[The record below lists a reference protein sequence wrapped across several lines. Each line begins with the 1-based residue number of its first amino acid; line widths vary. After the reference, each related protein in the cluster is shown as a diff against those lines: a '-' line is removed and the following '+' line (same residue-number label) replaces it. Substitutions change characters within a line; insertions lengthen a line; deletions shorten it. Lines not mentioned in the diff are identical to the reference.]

1 VAFRIDAFTS
11 REIERAMSG
20 HSKWSTIKHKK
31 AAADAKRGKLFT
43 QLTKE
48 ITIAAREQGGDPEF
62 NPRLRLA
69 IDNAKEANMPKDT
82 IERAIKRGTG
92 ELEGA
97 ELQEI
102 VYEGYAPHGV
112 GLIVEIVTDNRNR
125 AVAELRHVLTRA
137 GGSMADAGSVA
148 WQFQRK
154 GFLGVKGSFDQD
166 ELFLVAADAGAE
178 DVRFENSMA
187 EVYTSLESF
196 TQVRDTLEEAGYE
209 LEQATMI
216 YEPKNALTLSQR
228 EAVQVMKVIEEV
240 EDLDDVQN
248 VYSSLELTDE
258 AIAEMEGA

>member
-1 VAFRIDAFTS
+1 
-11 REIERAMSG
+11 MSG

-43 QLTKE
+43 RLSKE
-48 ITIAAREQGGDPEF
+48 ITIAAREKGGDPEF

-69 IDNAKEANMPKDT
+69 IENAKEANMPKDN

-112 GLIVEIVTDNRNR
+112 GLIIEIVTDNRNR
-125 AVAELRHVLTRA
+125 AVAELRHVLTKF
-137 GGSMADAGSVA
+137 GGSMADAGSVI

-154 GFLGVKGSFDQD
+154 GFVSVKGAFDQD

-178 DVRFENSMA
+178 DVQFDDGHA
-187 EVYTSLESF
+187 EVYTDLEDF
-196 TQVRDTLEEAGYE
+196 TRVRDTLEESGYE
-209 LEQATMI
+209 LDDATMI
-216 YEPKNALTLSQR
+216 YEPTNLLPLDQR
-228 EAVQVMKVIEEV
+228 AVVQVMKVIEEV

-248 VYSSLELTDE
+248 VYSALDITDE
-258 AIAEMEGA
+258 AIAAIEGA

>member
-1 VAFRIDAFTS
+1 
-11 REIERAMSG
+11 MSG

-43 QLTKE
+43 RLAKE
-48 ITIAAREQGGDPEF
+48 LTIAAREKGGDPEF

-69 IDNAKEANMPKDT
+69 IDKAKEANMPKDN

-97 ELQEI
+97 ELHEV

-112 GLIVEIVTDNRNR
+112 GLVIEVVTDNRNR
-125 AVAELRHVLTRA
+125 AVAELRHELTKV
-137 GGSMADAGSVA
+137 GGSMADAGSVI

-154 GFLGVKGSFDQD
+154 GYVNVTGDFDPD

-178 DVRFENSMA
+178 DVQFDDGSA
-187 EVYTSLESF
+187 EVYTSLDDF
-196 TQVRDTLEEAGYE
+196 QTVRDTLEEYGYE
-209 LEQATMI
+209 LDEATMV
-216 YEPKNALTLSQR
+216 YEPTNPLSLDQR
-228 EAVQVMKVIEEV
+228 MVVQVMKVIDKL

-248 VYSSLELTDE
+248 IYSALVITDE
-258 AIAEMEGA
+258 AIAAVEGS